1 MSFLLQFKF
10 TNKHLLILLIMMGE
24 SNNLGTNRCDYSHER
39 ITYLLSIIGWIIIES
54 FWQQML
60 KIRLRFALVLF
71 LAIVSAMSLGSSV
84 VSADSATIE
93 VLRVDGTIV
102 PVVANYLDRGIS
114 RAESDG
120 ATACIIEL
128 DTPGGLLNATEDI
141 VQRILNAE
149 VPIVVYVSPS
159 GSWAASAG
167 TFITIAAHVAV
178 MAPGTSIGAAH
189 PVTVGEEMPEE
200 VSKKVTEYSS
210 AWIRSIAEIR
220 GRDPEQAELAV
231 TESKSFT
238 ASEAVEAKLIDFQAD
253 DMESLIHQLN
263 GRKVTLASGKEVII
277 DTTGYMLVRDEMNSI
292 ERFLHVISDPNIA
305 YILLSLATIGLITE
319 ISNPGLIFP
328 GVVGGIC
335 LFLAFYSLGVLSAYW
350 AGVLLILLAF
360 GLFAAEIFTPA
371 FGILTAGGVGS
382 LVIGSLILFSHS
394 SPAMEVN
401 RGLIAGVTIIIAAFI
416 TFIVGAVVRGQR
428 RRVETGAEGLVGRV
442 AVAKTRLDPKGTVLV
457 EGERW
462 MATVDGG
469 IVEPGEEVT
478 VTEVEGLK
486 LIVTK
491 KKSQRRRR

>member
-1 MSFLLQFKF
+1 M
-10 TNKHLLILLIMMGE
+10 
-24 SNNLGTNRCDYSHER
+24 
-39 ITYLLSIIGWIIIES
+39 
-54 FWQQML
+54 FWQQMF
-60 KIRLRFALVLF
+60 KVRLRFIAFLF
-71 LAIVSAMSLGSSV
+71 LAILSAIAFVSSV
-84 VSADSATIE
+84 VNADSSDIQI
-93 VLRVDGTIV
+93 LSVDGTIV
-102 PVVANYLDRGIS
+102 PVVANYIDRGIN
-114 RAESDG
+114 RAESEG
-120 ATACIIEL
+120 AVACIIEL

-238 ASEAVEAKLIDFQAD
+238 ASEALEAGLIDLQAD
-253 DMESLIHQLN
+253 DLESLISQIN
-263 GRKVTLASGKEVII
+263 GRKVTLASGKEVVI
-277 DTTGYMLVRDEMNSI
+277 DTTDYVLSSNEMNAV
-292 ERFLHVISDPNIA
+292 ERILHVISDPNIA
-305 YILLSLATIGLITE
+305 YILLTLATIGLITE

-335 LFLAFYSLGVLSAYW
+335 LFLAFYSLGVLNAYW
-350 AGVLLILLAF
+350 AGVFLILLAF
-360 GLFAAEIFTPA
+360 GLFVAEIFTPA
-371 FGILTAGGVGS
+371 FGILTAGGITS
-382 LVIGSLILFSHS
+382 LVIGSLVLFSHS

-401 RGLIAGVTIIIAAFI
+401 RGLIAGVTVIIVAFVI
-416 TFIVGAVVRGQR
+416 FVVGAVVRGQR
-428 RRVETGAEGLVGRV
+428 RRVETGAEGLIGRV

-462 MATVDGG
+462 MATVNSGK
-469 IVEPGEEVT
+469 VEPGEEVT
-478 VTEVEGLK
+478 ITKVEGLM

-491 KKSQRRRR
+491 KTQRRRR